1 MLILTRGSICA
12 FWDPALHQTAVQNRC
27 PHSSSSCPVVR
38 AACGQGGPRKAAHGG
53 RCCGS
58 PEELHLL
65 VGFFLCASGSGPT
78 FFFFFVSPDFFF
90 IFFPAL
96 PSCVRFFCCRPVIQH
111 RKWEWASVHLARA
124 IREMLGKSSETHHSL
139 NITTV
144 PKAYRLESLPIRIWE
159 QQEKENLA
167 GSPPTSF
174 QC

>member
-78 FFFFFVSPDFFF
+78 FFFFFCLSRFFF
-90 IFFPAL
+90 HFFSCSPFMCSFFLLQASDPAQKMGVSL
-96 PSCVRFFCCRPVIQH
+96 SAP
-111 RKWEWASVHLARA
+111 
-124 IREMLGKSSETHHSL
+124 GKS
-139 NITTV
+139 N
-144 PKAYRLESLPIRIWE
+144 KGNAG
-159 QQEKENLA
+159 KE
-167 GSPPTSF
+167 
-174 QC
+174 